1 MFLKLPPADVR
12 DTQKDFAVQVPSR
25 TSQNTIE
32 RFEKIALVHSGFM
45 LNLARKLTGNEAH
58 AEDLYQ
64 DTYFKAFRSFE
75 SFNGE
80 SRCRAWLK
88 KIMINTF
95 INMYNRRQKVVFC
108 HKDDEAFNQFPAE
121 PLENQPDCERSD
133 HDSLLRELVSDEVKK
148 SLMLLPE
155 SYRTVVIMYDM
166 LGFSYKEVARKVQ
179 APMGTIKSRLFRG
192 RTALKENLQQYYNE
206 FNGGNDLTG

>member
-1 MFLKLPPADVR
+1 MLVSSEI
-12 DTQKDFAVQVPSR
+12 SR
-25 TSQNTIE
+25 LNGDN
-32 RFEKIALVHSGFM
+32 RFEKIALAHSGFM

-64 DTYFKAFRSFE
+64 DTYFKAFRSFDKF
-75 SFNGE
+75 SGE

-108 HKDDEAFNQFPAE
+108 YQADEVFNQFPAA
-121 PLENQPDCERSD
+121 PLKNQPDCERLD

-155 SYRTVVIMYDM
+155 PYRTVVIMYDM
-166 LGFSYKEVARKVQ
+166 LGLTYKEVARKVQ
-179 APMGTIKSRLFRG
+179 APMGTVKSRLFRG
-192 RTALKENLQQYYNE
+192 RAALKENLQQYYNE
-206 FNGGNDLTG
+206 FNGRNGLIS

>member
-1 MFLKLPPADVR
+1 MQVSSQASPPDSA
-12 DTQKDFAVQVPSR
+12 
-25 TSQNTIE
+25 N
-32 RFEKIALVHSGFM
+32 RFEKIALAHSSFM
-45 LNLARKLTGNEAH
+45 RNLARKLTGNETH

-75 SFNGE
+75 KFEGD

-95 INMYNRRQKVVFC
+95 INMYNRKQKVVFC
-108 HKDDEAFNQFPAE
+108 NQDDEIFNQVPAV
-121 PLENQPDCERSD
+121 PFKNQPDCDRLD
-133 HDSLLRELVSDEVKK
+133 QDSLLREFVSDEVKK

-166 LGFSYKEVARKVQ
+166 LGLSYKEVARKVQ

-192 RTALKENLQQYYNE
+192 RIALKENLRQYFPEIAEKNQE
-206 FNGGNDLTG
+206 NLSA

>member
-1 MFLKLPPADVR
+1 MQDS
-12 DTQKDFAVQVPSR
+12 SR
-25 TSQNTIE
+25 TSVNRDAD
-32 RFEKIALVHSGFM
+32 RFNEIALAHSTFL
-45 LNLARKLTGNEAH
+45 LNLARKLTGNEAL

-64 DTYFKAFRSFE
+64 DTYFKAFRSFD

-88 KIMINTF
+88 RIMINTF
-95 INMYNRRQKVVFC
+95 INMYNRKQKVIFYNQT
-108 HKDDEAFNQFPAE
+108 EEEFNQYPAA
-121 PLENQPDCERSD
+121 PDKNQPDCERID
-133 HDSLLRELVSDEVKK
+133 QDSLLREFVSDEVRS

-166 LGFSYKEVARKVQ
+166 LGLSYKEVARKVQ

-192 RTALKENLQQYYNE
+192 RTALKENLRQYYS
-206 FNGGNDLTG
+206 

>member
-1 MFLKLPPADVR
+1 M
-12 DTQKDFAVQVPSR
+12 QVSSQTSR
-25 TSQNTIE
+25 NSSVD
-32 RFEKIALVHSGFM
+32 RFEKIALAHSGFM
-45 LNLARKLTGNEAH
+45 LNLARRLTGNEAH

-64 DTYFKAFRSFE
+64 DTYFKAFRSFDKF
-75 SFNGE
+75 SGE

-108 HKDDEAFNQFPAE
+108 HQDDEVFSQFPAV
-121 PLENQPDCERSD
+121 PSENQPDCEKFD
-133 HDSLLRELVSDEVKK
+133 HDSLLREFVSDEVKK

-166 LGFSYKEVARKVQ
+166 LGLSYKEVARKVQ
-179 APMGTIKSRLFRG
+179 APMGTVKSRLFRG
-192 RTALKENLQQYYNE
+192 RTALKENLQQYYIE
-206 FNGGNDLTG
+206 SNGKNIITP